1 MIFHKKETEKIEL
14 VARPDLVSNFKQKVF
29 VSNLVSN
36 FKRKVFVSKPV
47 SKFLVS
53 FHVKPRVEYY
63 VFESNHVSKFKE
75 KDFKRFPSDLTQ
87 KTLASARCYS
97 GETLNTLCV
106 PNTPGVQVCQPSHL
120 ESCGNPSSKMN

>member
-1 MIFHKKETEKIEL
+1 M
-14 VARPDLVSNFKQKVF
+14 ARPDLVSNFKQKVF

-53 FHVKPRVEYY
+53 FHVKPRVKYY

-87 KTLASARCYS
+87 KLS
-97 GETLNTLCV
+97 TLNLT
-106 PNTPGVQVCQPSHL
+106 
-120 ESCGNPSSKMN
+120 